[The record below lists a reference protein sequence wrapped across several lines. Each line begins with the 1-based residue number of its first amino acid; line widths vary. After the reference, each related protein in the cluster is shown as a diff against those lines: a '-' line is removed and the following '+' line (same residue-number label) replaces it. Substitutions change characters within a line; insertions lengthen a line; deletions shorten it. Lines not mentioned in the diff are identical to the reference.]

1 MEGIRDWVIGIV
13 CAALAAALADSLSP
27 KGTVKKIGAFTGA
40 LVLLIAV
47 LQPAA
52 RWKDFDL
59 EDVLENLEAEMT
71 PYSDQL
77 ERENEN
83 LMKEIIAEKTGAYIV
98 DKAAELGFSCTVR
111 VEVRQG
117 EDGTPLPWSVEITGS
132 YTPGQKDA
140 LVQVVAGTLDIPAE
154 RQTYRWEE
162 VK

>member
-40 LVLLIAV
+40 LVLLVAV

-59 EDVLENLEAEMT
+59 EGVLESLEAEMT
-71 PYSDQL
+71 PYSDRL

-98 DKAAELGFSCTVR
+98 DKAAELGFSCAAR
-111 VEVRQG
+111 VEVGQG
-117 EDGTPLPWSVEITGS
+117 EDGTPLPWSAEVTGN

-162 VK
+162 V